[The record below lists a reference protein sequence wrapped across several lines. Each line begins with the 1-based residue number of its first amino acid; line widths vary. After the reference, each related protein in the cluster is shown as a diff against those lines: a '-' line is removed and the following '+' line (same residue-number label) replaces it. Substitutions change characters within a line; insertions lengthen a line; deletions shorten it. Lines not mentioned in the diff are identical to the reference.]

1 MSTELTERAS
11 EIIKK
16 AQMPNRHTFYQLQKF
31 VIGKE
36 PTGQAQL
43 WQIVR
48 ELEVRLETV
57 ESYRKDLEDAEDNLE
72 LFDLKIERLDRDI
85 RMFAEVS
92 KEDNPL
98 VDLDIKEREIN
109 IRKLQ
114 REKESLVKA
123 AQKVNKKMTASLE
136 EMHFLVQ
143 AFDAIV
149 AQIGEMKPL
158 DDEAAQREMW
168 NEKLLEEFNL
178 RILLQRPLDPELVK
192 TIMCLHDE
200 AVVKQHLTR
209 TLEAKQ
215 RAMIEQAAE
224 QQKLQR
230 PQVEAKAKV
239 SGNG

>member
-1 MSTELTERAS
+1 MSIELTERVE
-11 EIIKK
+11 EILKK
-16 AQMPNRHTFYQLQKF
+16 AEMPNRHTFYQLQKF

-48 ELEVRLETV
+48 ELEARLETV
-57 ESYRKDLEDAEDNLE
+57 HSYRKDLADSEDNLE
-72 LFDLKIERLDRDI
+72 LFDLKIERLDREI
-85 RMFAEVS
+85 HFFATIS
-92 KEDNPL
+92 KEDNPTI
-98 VDLDIKEREIN
+98 DLDIKEREIN

-114 REKESLVKA
+114 REKELLAKA
-123 AQKVNKKMTASLE
+123 AQKVHKKLQSVLE

-149 AQIGEMKPL
+149 DQIGEMKPV

-192 TIMCLHDE
+192 TVMCLHDE
-200 AVVKQHLTR
+200 APVKQHLTKV
-209 TLEAKQ
+209 LEARQ
-215 RAMIEQAAE
+215 RQMIEAGAQ

-230 PQVEAKAKV
+230 PQVQPKAKV
-239 SGNG
+239 SANG

>member
-1 MSTELTERAS
+1 MSTELTERAA

-57 ESYRKDLEDAEDNLE
+57 ESYRKDLEDSEDNLE

-85 RMFAEVS
+85 RMFAEIS
-92 KEDNPL
+92 KEDNPV

-123 AQKVNKKMTASLE
+123 AQKVNKKMVASLE

-143 AFDAIV
+143 AFDAV
-149 AQIGEMKPL
+149 VGQIGEMKPL

-192 TIMCLHDE
+192 TIMCLHDG
-200 AVVKQHLTR
+200 ATVKQHLTKA
-209 TLEAKQ
+209 LEAKQ
-215 RAMIEQAAE
+215 QAMIAQGAE
-224 QQKLQR
+224 QQKLQK
-230 PQVEAKAKV
+230 PKVEVKAKV
-239 SGNG
+239 GANG

>member
-1 MSTELTERAS
+1 MSIELTERVE
-11 EIIKK
+11 EILKK

-36 PTGQAQL
+36 PTGQSQL

-48 ELEVRLETV
+48 ELEARMETV
-57 ESYRKDLEDAEDNLE
+57 YCYRKDLADAEDNLE
-72 LFDLKIERLDRDI
+72 LFDLKIERLDREI
-85 RMFAEVS
+85 RMFAGISE
-92 KEDNPL
+92 EDNPV

-109 IRKLQ
+109 IKKLQ
-114 REKESLVKA
+114 REKESLAKA
-123 AQKVNKKMTASLE
+123 ARQVNKKLTATLE

-149 AQIGEMKPL
+149 EQIGEMKPL

-178 RILLQRPLDPELVK
+178 RILLQRPLDPELVR
-192 TIMCLHDE
+192 TIMCLHDG
-200 AVVKQHLTR
+200 AVVKQHLTK

-224 QQKLQR
+224 QQRLQK
-230 PQVEAKAKV
+230 PQVEVKAKV
-239 SGNG
+239 SANG